1 VLESRHGVVG
11 LNVRRSG
18 QATQNNRP
26 VVSKLKPQ
34 RPFLKSHQP
43 RPLTSGLDDLQPLR
57 PAQRARRPASNWRAL
72 FGWRRVR
79 TVAILCALFI
89 ARKLPTVHHS

>member
-1 VLESRHGVVG
+1 MTSSPYAR
-11 LNVRRSG
+11 LN
-18 QATQNNRP
+18 A
-26 VVSKLKPQ
+26 LA
-34 RPFLKSHQP
+34 
-43 RPLTSGLDDLQPLR
+43 
-57 PAQRARRPASNWRAL
+57 AQSSNWRAL